1 MTSLISMK
9 KFQAEYRLLIF
20 MLDTAKDSK
29 IEGIGRTSA
38 SSPGFLCGL
47 ATLHVYA
54 YLASM

>member
-1 MTSLISMK
+1 MK
-9 KFQAEYRLLIF
+9 KKFHAEYRLLIF

-38 SSPGFLCGL
+38 SSPGFFCGL
-47 ATLHVYA
+47 ATLQVYA